1 MGTDVRATISK
12 KNPYYIS
19 KHRFYELKH
28 YCLQY
33 NEWKRLKRE
42 LEDSLISSSKG
53 VRTDLEWIDPTGNI
67 AVKIHD
73 LSLKMK
79 EIEDLV
85 CMAGKELSKYLFIA
99 VTEGV
104 SYTYLKTVLNIPC
117 SKEYFYKQYRKFW
130 WLLSNDKSRNLHVF

>member
-33 NEWKRLKRE
+33 NEWKRLKRD
-42 LEDSLISSSKG
+42 LEDGLLSASKG
-53 VRTDLEWIDPTGNI
+53 TRIDLEWVDPTGNI
-67 AVKIHD
+67 AVKINN

-79 EIEDLV
+79 EIEDAV
-85 CMAGKELSKYLFIA
+85 DKTDRGLSKYLFIA

-104 SYTYLKTVLNIPC
+104 SYTYLKTVLNMPC
-117 SKEYFYKQYRKFW
+117 SKEYFYKQYRRFW
-130 WLLSNDKSRNLHVF
+130 WILSNSRTRNLHSF